1 MDKPDNRNSK
11 YIRWTAIASVTALAL
26 TGFGQMPLYKRYY
39 IGSIP
44 GLGWTADYYITHNIH
59 YISAVILLGLAAY
72 YIAKY
77 FTLNRD
83 VFSITKQG
91 RLIHV
96 FLAGVIITGIFKVI
110 ASQKGVSFSEG
121 LLLLLDLLHI
131 MFAFLFLVSAG
142 IFKIMKYRW
151 YEKIVK

>member
-1 MDKPDNRNSK
+1 MNKQCNLQTK
-11 YIRWTAIASVTALAL
+11 YIRWAAIASVAALAV

-44 GLGWTADYYITHNIH
+44 GLGWTTNYYITHNIH
-59 YISAVILLGLAAY
+59 YISALILLGLAAY

-77 FTLNRD
+77 FTQNMD

-96 FLAGVIITGIFKVI
+96 LLAGVIITGIFKVI
-110 ASQKGVSFSEG
+110 ASQKGVHFSEG

-131 MFAFLFLVSAG
+131 MFAFLFLISAAL
-142 IFKIMKYRW
+142 FKILKYPW
-151 YEKIVK
+151 YKEIGK